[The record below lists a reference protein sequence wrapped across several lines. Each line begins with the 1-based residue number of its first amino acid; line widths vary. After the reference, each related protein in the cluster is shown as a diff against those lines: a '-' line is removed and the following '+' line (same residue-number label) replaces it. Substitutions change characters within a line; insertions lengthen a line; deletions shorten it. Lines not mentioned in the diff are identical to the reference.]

1 MPSKAEE
8 RWKRLEAL
16 GAKGEIPTP
25 EGEAKMSAV
34 IMELAEPLMKQH
46 GKTTERA
53 ESIIMLTIA
62 GWNKSMFPPE
72 KQPMIEK
79 DLINAFVPKD
89 GSAEAVAVAMEIMDM
104 MVERREKLFPDLHKI
119 IVDYEVEIGGGRL
132 TLNVTS
138 APVPDLGPE
147 ESYESLATSLSD
159 EPQQNAATP
168 NAEDRAW
175 IVSRYQHLRAT
186 GRNLNHKL
194 VKRLPKDVIYEGGRR
209 LGILEN
215 GTLVFNS
222 EDESSVLMDYCLYD
236 VRRKGRNAVEQY
248 LIGATPAPDSD
259 EMACLRAMQQAIYSL
274 FVVES
279 VIRGFGVIVRD
290 LLTDEIILVVDM
302 GFGSTAQ
309 AGLVFASRLL
319 FHEGFA
325 MTGGAALPI
334 SVLPEDQ
341 REAIT
346 KELSRAVK
354 ADDDGYFDPAPI
366 IRSCLS
372 QGCSS
377 QVQYEEPTGR
387 SIEQQRAPKSVR
399 SSKAGRNT
407 PCPCGSGRKHKK
419 CCMKRS
425 S

>member
-1 MPSKAEE
+1 MSIKDQE
-8 RWKRLEAL
+8 RWKRLAAL
-16 GAKGEIPTP
+16 GAKREIPTP
-25 EGEAKMSAV
+25 KGEARMSAV

-46 GKTTERA
+46 GKTPERA

-79 DLINAFVPKD
+79 DLIDAFVPKD
-89 GSAEAVAVAMEIMDM
+89 GSAEAVAVAMEVMDM
-104 MVERREKLFPDLHKI
+104 MAERRENLFPDLRTI
-119 IVDYEVEIGGGRL
+119 IVDYEVEVGGGRL

-138 APVPDLGPE
+138 APVPDLGSGQIE
-147 ESYESLATSLSD
+147 EPVTTSLSD
-159 EPQQNAATP
+159 HTRHNVTAP
-168 NAEDRAW
+168 NAEDRAG
-175 IVSRYQHLRAT
+175 IISRYKHLRAV

-194 VKRLPKDVIYEGGRR
+194 VKRLSRDVLYEGGKR

-222 EDESSVLMDYCLYD
+222 EDESSVLMDYCIYD
-236 VRRKGRNAVEQY
+236 VRRKGRNAIDQY
-248 LIGATPAPDSD
+248 LIDSAPVPQSD

-279 VIRGFGVIVRD
+279 VIGGFGVIVRD
-290 LLTDEIILVVDM
+290 LLSNETILVVDM
-302 GFGSTAQ
+302 GLGSTAQ
-309 AGLVFASRLL
+309 PGLVFASRLL
-319 FHEGFA
+319 FHDGFVI
-325 MTGGAALPI
+325 TGGAALPI

-346 KELSRAVK
+346 RDLARAVK
-354 ADDDGYFDPAPI
+354 ADTNGYFDPAPI

-377 QVQYEEPTGR
+377 HVQYQEPTGKLVG
-387 SIEQQRAPKSVR
+387 QQRASESVR
-399 SSKAGRNT
+399 SSKAGRNA
-407 PCPCGSGRKHKK
+407 PCPCGSGKKFKK
-419 CCMKRS
+419 CCMEKS

>member
-1 MPSKAEE
+1 MSTKDEE
-8 RWKRLEAL
+8 RWKRLETL

-25 EGEAKMSAV
+25 EGEARMSAV
-34 IMELAEPLMKQH
+34 IMELAEPMMKQH
-46 GKTTERA
+46 GRTPQRA
-53 ESIIMLTIA
+53 ESIVMLTIA

-72 KQPMIEK
+72 KQPLIEK
-79 DLINAFVPKD
+79 DLIDAFVPKD
-89 GSAEAVAVAMEIMDM
+89 GSAEAVAVAMEVMDM
-104 MVERREKLFPDLHKI
+104 MAERREKLFPDIHKI

-138 APVPDLGPE
+138 APVPDLGRQTKGV
-147 ESYESLATSLSD
+147 ATTSLTD
-159 EPQQNAATP
+159 RPRQNADIP
-168 NAEDRAW
+168 NAEDRAG
-175 IVSRYQHLRAT
+175 IVSRYQHLRAA

-194 VKRLPKDVIYEGGRR
+194 VKRLSKDVIHEGGRR
-209 LGILEN
+209 LGILEG

-236 VRRKGRNAVEQY
+236 VRRKGRNATEQY
-248 LIGATPAPDSD
+248 LIDAAPAPNSD

-279 VIRGFGVIVRD
+279 VTRGFGVIVRD

-377 QVQYEEPTGR
+377 QVQYEEPTGKQLG
-387 SIEQQRAPKSVR
+387 QQRAPKSVR
-399 SSKAGRNT
+399 SSKAGRND
-407 PCPCGSGRKHKK
+407 PCPCGSGKKYKK
-419 CCMKRS
+419 CCMKK
-425 S
+425 